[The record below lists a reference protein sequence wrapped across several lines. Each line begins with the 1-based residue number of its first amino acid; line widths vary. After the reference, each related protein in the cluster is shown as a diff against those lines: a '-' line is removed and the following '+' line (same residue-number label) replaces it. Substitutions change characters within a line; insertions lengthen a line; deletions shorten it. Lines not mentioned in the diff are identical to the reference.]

1 MEDSLATN
9 DFENAG
15 GLGNLMILD
24 QQLERIQEF
33 QSYNEKSHIL
43 PKKNLNDL
51 KSRLFQKFPIRA
63 WPLDTLIL
71 AS

>member
-43 PKKNLNDL
+43 PKNLNDL